1 MKTIN
6 KYKGTLIDFYKNNK
20 EQLGVEFIILDS
32 PGRSELDNYSY
43 IFSKFFLK
51 ITLKNGN
58 IELDGKKVSGEFFDI
73 IRDKM
78 VKNKFPTYEKRDF
91 FTGGA
96 VGLVSYDYNRYL
108 EKLPNLA
115 EDDLKLPD
123 LDFVMPAIIIAK
135 NEKTEELHIINYG
148 DEDCNWNFDYNQGE
162 IDIDY
167 KDIEWKHLEAF
178 ESNITKE
185 QFESIVA
192 KAKDYIKE
200 GDIFQANLSQR
211 FGADINEDESLFL
224 YEILRKINP
233 SPFASYVSF
242 GDYKLISQSPERLV
256 KLNDGKIETRPIAGT
271 RRLRKG
277 NDEENLRL
285 EKELESDEKECA
297 EHVMMVDLE
306 RNDIG
311 KVSEFGSVKV
321 DEFMIIERYSHV
333 MHLVSNI
340 KGILRK
346 DKDAFDLLKAM
357 FPGGTITGAPKIRT
371 MEIIEELENTRRAFY
386 TGSIGYI
393 SFDGDMDFNIIIR
406 SFIEKNNKVYFQVG
420 AGIVYDSVPE
430 REYKETINK
439 ARAMILAY
447 ENLKKYRK

>member
-6 KYKGTLIDFYKNNK
+6 KYKGTLIGFYKKNK
-20 EQLGVEFIILDS
+20 EVIDTDFIILDS

-58 IELDGKKVSGEFFDI
+58 IKLDRKNVDGEFFDI
-73 IRDKM
+73 LRSEMI
-78 VKNKFPTYEKRDF
+78 KNKPVKYKKCNF
-91 FTGGA
+91 FTGGV

-108 EKLPNLA
+108 EKLPDLA

-123 LDFVMPAIIIAK
+123 LDFVMPALIIAK

-148 DEDCNWNFDYNQGE
+148 NEVYEWNLDCDESKIE
-162 IDIDY
+162 IDY
-167 KDIEWKHLEAF
+167 KEIEWKHLESF

-185 QFESIVA
+185 EFECIVA

-200 GDIFQANLSQR
+200 GDVFQVNLSQR

-242 GDYKLISQSPERLV
+242 RDYKLISQSPERLV
-256 KLNDGKIETRPIAGT
+256 KLKDREIETRPIAGT
-271 RRLRKG
+271 RRLRK
-277 NDEENLRL
+277 NNEEENLRL
-285 EKELESDEKECA
+285 EKELKSDEKECA

-371 MEIIEELENTRRAFY
+371 MEIIEELENTRRSFY

-406 SFIEKNNKVYFQVG
+406 SFIERNNKIYFQVG

-430 REYKETINK
+430 IEYKETINK